1 MISSYYFNMT
11 LFYYQKANIV
21 FLFYGRG
28 ERGMDVWLDEL
39 VQQLPAHVLQTVKRH
54 KKRGTMISFAQNCGD
69 GGVVL
74 PRDWGANR
82 LNGDELQSWLLSWIK
97 THFMNSSIMDT
108 LWIATSIEKLWIQ
121 LLAELVQCAEEVWIV
136 PPLSPEINRLLKLR
150 QAKIKIIK
158 LPVQLDWLQQQYNL
172 QAPACIIAGSGS
184 KEVMDWL
191 NCSEITEF
199 ITSNKLPIIVDQ
211 TTTLHP
217 ITLSQSPFIYD
228 VYSLQK
234 LWFPDISLAW
244 AAGTRELTALAKH
257 NDDFMSDK
265 QGIVSAQRLHY
276 KLSDPLFS
284 WETHLLQ
291 LEDIYETRC
300 KLMLQLMES
309 EEWHCCMADQG
320 HIVKEGI
327 YIWFPLRSDLQA
339 RHLLQ
344 AAMLQGVDFWYSEK
358 GDIDG
363 DDVACQ
369 QEQWLRLNYAAY
381 PEAIIKKGMSILRE
395 VLEDFTARSC

>member
-1 MISSYYFNMT
+1 MT
-11 LFYYQKANIV
+11 LFYYQKANIG

-28 ERGMDVWLDEL
+28 EKGMEVWLDEL

-82 LNGDELQSWLLSWIK
+82 LIGDELQSWLLSWIK
-97 THFMNSSIMDT
+97 THFMNTSMMDI
-108 LWIATSIEKLWIQ
+108 LWMATSIEKSWSQ
-121 LLAELVQCAEEVWIV
+121 LLAELMQGAEEVWIV
-136 PPLSPEINRLLKLR
+136 PPLAPEITRLLQYR
-150 QAKIKIIK
+150 QVKIKILK
-158 LPVQLDWLQQQYNL
+158 LPTQLEWLQQQYRL
-172 QAPACIIAGSGS
+172 QAPACIIVGSCS
-184 KEVMDWL
+184 QEVIDFL

-199 ITSNKLPIIVDQ
+199 IAANKLSIIVDQ

-217 ITLSQSPFIYD
+217 ITLSDSPFIYS

-234 LWFPDISLAW
+234 LWFPDISIAW
-244 AAGTRELTALAKH
+244 IAGTRVLKGLAKY
-257 NDDFMSDK
+257 NEEFARDK

-276 KLSDPLFS
+276 KLTDPLFS

-291 LEDIYETRC
+291 LEDIYETRA
-300 KLMLQLMES
+300 KLMLQLMEG
-309 EEWHCCMADQG
+309 EQWHRCMADQG
-320 HIVKEGI
+320 QIVKEGI

-344 AAMLQGVDFWYSEK
+344 AAMLQGVDFWYCDT
-358 GDIDG
+358 G
-363 DDVACQ
+363 Q
-369 QEQWLRLNYAAY
+369 TQWLRLNYAAY
-381 PEAIIKKGMSILRE
+381 PEAIIKKGISILQE
-395 VLEDFTARSC
+395 ILEDFTARSC

>member
-1 MISSYYFNMT
+1 M
-11 LFYYQKANIV
+11 
-21 FLFYGRG
+21 
-28 ERGMDVWLDEL
+28 EVWLDEL

-54 KKRGTMISFAQNCGD
+54 KKRGTMISFAQNCAD

-97 THFMNSSIMDT
+97 THFMGNSTMDK
-108 LWIATSIEKLWIQ
+108 LWITTSIEKLWSQ
-121 LLAELVQCAEEVWIV
+121 LLTRFVQCEEVWIV
-136 PPLSPEINRLLKLR
+136 PPLSPEINRLLELR
-150 QAKIKIIK
+150 QAKIKIIT
-158 LPVQLDWLQQQYNL
+158 LPAQLDWLQRQFNL

-184 KEVMDWL
+184 QQVIKWL
-191 NCSEITEF
+191 NDSEVTKF
-199 ITSNKLPIIVDQ
+199 INCNKLPIIIDQ
-211 TTTLHP
+211 TTALHP
-217 ITLSQSPFIYD
+217 IILPQSPFTYN

-244 AAGTRELTALAKH
+244 IAGTEEVKSLAEH
-257 NDDFMSDK
+257 DDDFMNDK
-265 QGIVSAQRLHY
+265 QGVVSAQRLHY
-276 KLSDPLFS
+276 KLTDPLFS

-291 LEDIYETRC
+291 LEEIYEARA
-300 KLMLQLMES
+300 KMMLQLMKS
-309 EEWHCCMADQG
+309 EEWQRCKADQG

-327 YIWFPLRSDLQA
+327 YIWFPLRSDLQV

-358 GDIDG
+358 GDLDVDG

-369 QEQWLRLNYAAY
+369 QEQWLRFNYAAY
-381 PEAIIKKGMSILRE
+381 PEAIIKKGMSILKE
-395 VLEDFTARSC
+395 ILEDFTARSC

>member
-1 MISSYYFNMT
+1 MT

-28 ERGMDVWLDEL
+28 EGEMEVWLNEL

-97 THFMNSSIMDT
+97 NHFMNGSIMNT
-108 LWIATSIEKLWIQ
+108 LWIATSIEKLWSQ
-121 LLAELVQCAEEVWIV
+121 LLAELMQSAEEVWIV
-136 PPLSPEINRLLKLR
+136 PPLAPEITRLLKDKK
-150 QAKIKIIK
+150 AKIKIIK
-158 LPVQLDWLQQQYNL
+158 SPVPLEWLQHQYKL
-172 QAPACIIAGSGS
+172 QTPACIIVGSGS
-184 KEVMDWL
+184 HEVVDWL
-191 NCSEITEF
+191 NCSEIAEF
-199 ITSNKLPIIVDQ
+199 ITSNKIPIIVDQ
-211 TTTLHP
+211 TTMLHP
-217 ITLSQSPFIYD
+217 ITLSQSPFMYG

-244 AAGTRELTALAKH
+244 VSGARELTALAKH
-257 NDDFMSDK
+257 NEEFMSDK

-276 KLSDPLFS
+276 KLTDPLFS

-291 LEDIYETRC
+291 LEEIYEARA
-300 KLMLQLMES
+300 KLMLQLMEN
-309 EEWHCCMADQG
+309 EEWHRCMADQG
-320 HIVKEGI
+320 RIVKEGI

-344 AAMLQGVDFWYSEK
+344 AAMLQGVDFCYSERR
-358 GDIDG
+358 DRDD
-363 DDVACQ
+363 DDVTSQ

-381 PEAIIKKGMSILRE
+381 PEAVIKKGISILQAI
-395 VLEDFTARSC
+395 LEDFTARSC

>member
-1 MISSYYFNMT
+1 M
-11 LFYYQKANIV
+11 
-21 FLFYGRG
+21 
-28 ERGMDVWLDEL
+28 EVWLDEL

-97 THFMNSSIMDT
+97 THFMGNSTVDK
-108 LWIATSIEKLWIQ
+108 LWIATSIEKLWSQ
-121 LLAELVQCAEEVWIV
+121 LLAQLIERAEQIWIV
-136 PPLSPEINRLLKLR
+136 PPLAPEVTRLLKDKK
-150 QAKIKIIK
+150 ANIKIIK
-158 LPVQLDWLQQQYNL
+158 PPAQLDWLQRQFNL

-184 KEVMDWL
+184 QQVINWL
-191 NCSEITEF
+191 NDSEVTKF
-199 ITSNKLPIIVDQ
+199 INCNKLPIIIDQ

-217 ITLSQSPFIYD
+217 IILPQSPFTYNI
-228 VYSLQK
+228 YSLQK

-244 AAGTRELTALAKH
+244 IVGTEEVKSLAEH
-257 NDDFMSDK
+257 NDDFMNDK
-265 QGIVSAQRLHY
+265 QGVVSAQRLHY
-276 KLSDPLFS
+276 KLTDPLFS

-291 LEDIYETRC
+291 LEEIYEARA

-309 EEWHCCMADQG
+309 EEWHRCKADQG

-344 AAMLQGVDFWYSEK
+344 AAMLQGVDFWYIAKTYKE
-358 GDIDG
+358 GDG
-363 DDVACQ
+363 VTCQ
-369 QEQWLRLNYAAY
+369 EEQWLRFNYAAY
-381 PEAIIKKGMSILRE
+381 PEAIIKKGISILQE
-395 VLEDFTARSC
+395 ILEDFTARSC

>member
-1 MISSYYFNMT
+1 M
-11 LFYYQKANIV
+11 V

-39 VQQLPAHVLQTVKRH
+39 VQQLPAHVLHAVKKH

-97 THFMNSSIMDT
+97 THFMNRSRMDT
-108 LWIATSIEKLWIQ
+108 LWIATSIEKLWSQ

-158 LPVQLDWLQQQYNL
+158 LPVQLDLLQQQYNL

-184 KEVMDWL
+184 KEALDWL
-191 NCSEITEF
+191 NCSRVTEF

-217 ITLSQSPFIYD
+217 ITLSQSPFMYA

-244 AAGTRELTALAKH
+244 VCGARELTAHAKH
-257 NDDFMSDK
+257 NDDFMNDK
-265 QGIVSAQRLHY
+265 QGVVSAQRLHY

-291 LEDIYETRC
+291 LEDIYETRA

-309 EEWHCCMADQG
+309 EEWYRCLADQRR
-320 HIVKEGI
+320 IIKEGI
-327 YIWFPLRSDLQA
+327 FIWFPLRSDLRA
-339 RHLLQ
+339 RHVLQ
-344 AAMLQGVDFWYSEK
+344 AAMLQGVDFWYSEN
-358 GDIDG
+358 GDMDG
-363 DDVACQ
+363 DCDDVACQ

-381 PEAIIKKGMSILRE
+381 PEAIIKKGISILRE